1 MRRRAFLGGI
11 FVSAAAVPQ
20 RGWSQSKRV
29 PKIGI
34 VGSIGPGAVDALKAG
49 LRDAGFVEEQSI
61 VIIGGPG
68 NFDRAAVT
76 DAVTDLIARQVDLI
90 FASGL
95 LASQIAKDATTSIP
109 IISVTADP
117 VGGGIVND
125 LARPGGNVTGL
136 SIVGQ
141 EAIGK
146 RLEILSRIIP
156 GLQRVA
162 ALYNPDDSSA
172 VVELAHKSAD
182 AAAAKLALELTMVPA
197 RDEGEF
203 AGAFAAALHAKAQA
217 LMITPNPVLDFG
229 GPRIAALELEH
240 KLPVIS
246 YNETYPKAGG
256 LVSYG
261 TVVREVYRRGAYYV
275 SRILAGAKPADLPVE
290 QPIKFSLVI
299 NLVRAKM
306 LDVKIPDDLLASANE
321 VIE

>member
-11 FVSAAAVPQ
+11 FVAVAAVPQ
-20 RGWSQSKRV
+20 RGWSQSKRL
-29 PKIGI
+29 PTIGI
-34 VGSIGPGAVDALKAG
+34 VGSIGAGAVDALKAG
-49 LRDAGFVEEQSI
+49 LRDAGFVEGQSM

-76 DAVTDLIARQVDLI
+76 AAVSDLIARQVDVI
-90 FASGL
+90 FVSGL
-95 LASQIAKDATTSIP
+95 LASQIAKNMTTSIP
-109 IISVTADP
+109 IVSITADP

-125 LARPGGNVTGL
+125 LAHPGGNVTGL
-136 SIVGQ
+136 SIIGQ

-146 RLEILSRIIP
+146 RLGILSRIIP

-162 ALYNPDDSSA
+162 ALYNPDDGNA
-172 VVELAHKSAD
+172 VELARGSAD
-182 AAAAKLALELTMVPA
+182 AAATKLRLDLAMVPA

-203 AGAFAAALHAKAQA
+203 AGAFAAALQSKAQA
-217 LMITPNPVLDFG
+217 LIITPNPVLDFG

-256 LVSYG
+256 LISYG

-290 QPIKFSLVI
+290 QPTKFNLVI
-299 NLVRAKM
+299 NLLRAKV
-306 LDVKIPDDLLASANE
+306 LDVTIPDDLLASANE